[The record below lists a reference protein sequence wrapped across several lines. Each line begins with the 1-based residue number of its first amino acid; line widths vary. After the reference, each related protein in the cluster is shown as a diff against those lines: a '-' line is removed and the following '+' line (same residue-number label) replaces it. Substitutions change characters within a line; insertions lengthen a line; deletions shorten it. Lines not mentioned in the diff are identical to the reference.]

1 MAGLAMARGFAHE
14 QGGHHGWQG
23 KHRTDGVGPLP
34 AGRLGD
40 HQCQRAGGHRA
51 DAPAVLRHAGTYTQ
65 LTRAQQL
72 DAIGVDD
79 DIETGAG
86 HADQDRCLGG
96 GPQTGLG
103 IDQRQIDHGGHHQRP
118 GDPQPGH
125 TLPQMADQRQTHA
138 IDDPGP
144 QELEVVDQEGQ

>member
-1 MAGLAMARGFAHE
+1 MAG
-14 QGGHHGWQG
+14 G

-79 DIETGAG
+79 DIETGA
-86 HADQDRCLGG
+86 ATPTRIATWAVAC
-96 GPQTGLG
+96 QTGLG
-103 IDQRQIDHGGHHQRP
+103 STTAPD
-118 GDPQPGH
+118 
-125 TLPQMADQRQTHA
+125 
-138 IDDPGP
+138 
-144 QELEVVDQEGQ
+144 